1 MRESYLLQ
9 TPPAP
14 ETVTPRAPFGGL
26 EVAGSRRVTQITHSE
41 VCTSDAGIVAQVLA
55 GDVEAYRLLVE
66 RHRDRF
72 ARFAVRMLGN
82 REDAEEA
89 LQDAFIRAYRSLAQC
104 ADPAR
109 FDHWCFR
116 ILANRCRTRGARRR
130 RHDALFVADDA
141 ALEQAAASGGIGGD
155 GTDTSDIDRVLEQLD
170 SRSREAFL
178 LKHVEDLTY
187 ESMAALTGEKVSALK
202 MRVKRACERL
212 RELLEAQ
219 DG

>member
-1 MRESYLLQ
+1 MTEI
-9 TPPAP
+9 TPP
-14 ETVTPRAPFGGL
+14 
-26 EVAGSRRVTQITHSE
+26 E
-41 VCTSDAGIVAQVLA
+41 VCTSDAWIVARVLG
-55 GDVEAYRLLVE
+55 GDVEAFRILVE

-109 FDHWCFR
+109 FDHWFFR
-116 ILANRCRTRGARRR
+116 ILVNRCHTKGTRRR
-130 RHDALFVADDA
+130 RHEAIFIADDA
-141 ALEQAAASGGIGGD
+141 AMEQAADVRWDAAGNGA
-155 GTDTSDIDRVLEQLD
+155 GTSEIAGALAQLD
-170 SRSREAFL
+170 ARSREAFL

-187 ESMAALTGEKVSALK
+187 ESMAELTGQKVSTLK

-212 RELLEAQ
+212 RQLLEDQ